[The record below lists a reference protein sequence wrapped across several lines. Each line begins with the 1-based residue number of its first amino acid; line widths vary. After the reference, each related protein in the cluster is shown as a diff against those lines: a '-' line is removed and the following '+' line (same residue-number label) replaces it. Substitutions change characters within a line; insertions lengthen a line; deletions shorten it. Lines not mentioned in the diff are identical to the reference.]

1 MTGLRTCR
9 TCDQELPVTAF
20 WKQANRSDGLFA
32 ECKACNTS
40 RQRAWVDGNREQYQ
54 RANQRA
60 SRKMRSAD
68 PRKQLL
74 VYTRR
79 RSLAR
84 GLDFTI
90 TEDDVVIPAVCPIL
104 GIELRS
110 TFGSGGKPGGDAG
123 SPSIDRID
131 NQRGYVPGN
140 IVIVSWRANR
150 IKSDATLAELKAL
163 VRFYEQLDADQD
175 GQASLPAVQSHQ
187 KEEEGTMSIGIA
199 D

>member
-1 MTGLRTCR
+1 
-9 TCDQELPVTAF
+9 
-20 WKQANRSDGLFA
+20 
-32 ECKACNTS
+32 
-40 RQRAWVDGNREQYQ
+40 
-54 RANQRA
+54 
-60 SRKMRSAD
+60 MRSVN

-74 VYTRR
+74 AYTRR
-79 RSLAR
+79 RALAR
-84 GLDFTI
+84 GLEFTI
-90 TEDDVVIPAVCPIL
+90 TEADVVIPSVCPIL

-110 TFGSGGKPGGDAG
+110 TFGSGGRPGGDAG

-163 VRFYEQLDADQD
+163 VRFYEQLDADKNR
-175 GQASLPAVQSHQ
+175 QASLPAVQSYSQ
-187 KEEEGTMSIGIA
+187 EEEGALSVGIA